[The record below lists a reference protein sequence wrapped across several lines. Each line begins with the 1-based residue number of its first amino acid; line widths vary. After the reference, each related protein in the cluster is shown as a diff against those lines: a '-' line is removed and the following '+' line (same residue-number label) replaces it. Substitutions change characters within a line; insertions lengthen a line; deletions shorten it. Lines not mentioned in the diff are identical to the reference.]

1 MRSLLTNT
9 LRYFL
14 LPIFNYLVIFVPMS
28 LLILAPI
35 YYFGGD
41 LGELLIEKFE
51 VTTGLYLRPLVISG
65 ILISV
70 LLLLSSPKLEK
81 LNELLWFGQFSK
93 EKIKSLYST
102 YIYGIGSFA
111 LLTLLIVIKT
121 IFFYS
126 PNDINW
132 FSSRSYLWGY
142 FLLVL
147 FFSPVVFLVKRG
159 KVDY

>member
-1 MRSLLTNT
+1 MTNNFI
-9 LRYFL
+9 RYFL
-14 LPIFNYLVIFVPMS
+14 LPIFKYLAIFIPMT

-81 LNELLWFGQFSK
+81 LNELLCFRQLSK
-93 EKIKSLYST
+93 EKVKLLYKT

-126 PNDINW
+126 TNDINW

-147 FFSPVVFLVKRG
+147 FFSPVIFLIKR
-159 KVDY
+159 KVQ

>member
-1 MRSLLTNT
+1 MVMTNNLLKYFLSPLFKYLAIFIPMT
-9 LRYFL
+9 LLIL
-14 LPIFNYLVIFVPMS
+14 LPIYF
-28 LLILAPI
+28 
-35 YYFGGD
+35 FGGD

-51 VTTGLYLRPLVISG
+51 VTTGLYLRPMVISG
-65 ILISV
+65 ILILV
-70 LLLLSSPKLEK
+70 LLLLSSPTLEK
-81 LNELLWFGQFSK
+81 LNELLWFRQLSK
-93 EKIKSLYST
+93 EKVKLLYKT

-126 PNDINW
+126 TNDINW

-147 FFSPVVFLVKRG
+147 FFSPVIFLFRR
-159 KVDY
+159 

>member
-1 MRSLLTNT
+1 MVMTNNLLKYFLSPLFKYLAIFIPMT
-9 LRYFL
+9 LLIL
-14 LPIFNYLVIFVPMS
+14 LPIYF
-28 LLILAPI
+28 
-35 YYFGGD
+35 FGGD

-51 VTTGLYLRPLVISG
+51 VTTGLYLRPMVISG
-65 ILISV
+65 ILILV
-70 LLLLSSPKLEK
+70 LLLLSSPTLEK
-81 LNELLWFGQFSK
+81 LNELLWFRQLSK
-93 EKIKSLYST
+93 EKVKLLYKT

-126 PNDINW
+126 TNDINW

-159 KVDY
+159 NK

>member
-1 MRSLLTNT
+1 MTNNLLKYFLSPLFKYLAIFIPMT
-9 LRYFL
+9 LLIL
-14 LPIFNYLVIFVPMS
+14 LPIYF
-28 LLILAPI
+28 
-35 YYFGGD
+35 FGGD

-51 VTTGLYLRPLVISG
+51 VTTGLYLRPMVISG
-65 ILISV
+65 ILILV
-70 LLLLSSPKLEK
+70 LLLLSSPTLEK
-81 LNELLWFGQFSK
+81 LNELLWFRQLSK
-93 EKIKSLYST
+93 EKVKLLYKT

-126 PNDINW
+126 TNDINW

-147 FFSPVVFLVKRG
+147 FFSPVIFLVKP
-159 KVDY
+159 KAQ

>member
-1 MRSLLTNT
+1 MVMTNNLHKYFLSPIFKYLAIFIPMTLLI
-9 LRYFL
+9 L
-14 LPIFNYLVIFVPMS
+14 LPIYF
-28 LLILAPI
+28 
-35 YYFGGD
+35 FGGD
-41 LGELLIEKFE
+41 LGEFLIEKFE

-70 LLLLSSPKLEK
+70 LLLLSSSKLEK
-81 LNELLWFGQFSK
+81 LTELFWFKQFSR
-93 EKIKSLYST
+93 EKIKLLYKT
-102 YIYGIGSFA
+102 YIFGIGSFA

-126 PNDINW
+126 TNDINW

-147 FFSPVVFLVKRG
+147 FFSPVVFLFRLG
-159 KVDY
+159 K

>member
-1 MRSLLTNT
+1 MKSFLTNT

-14 LPIFNYLVIFVPMS
+14 LPIFNYLVIFIPMT
-28 LLILAPI
+28 LLILVPI

-41 LGELLIEKFE
+41 LGNLLIEKFE

-65 ILISV
+65 ILILV
-70 LLLLSSPKLEK
+70 LLLLSSSRLEK
-81 LNELLWFGQFSK
+81 FNELLWFRQFSK
-93 EKIKSLYST
+93 GRIKSLYST

-121 IFFYS
+121 VFFYS
-126 PNDINW
+126 ANDINW

-147 FFSPVVFLVKRG
+147 FFSPVIFLVKREN
-159 KVDY
+159 K

>member
-1 MRSLLTNT
+1 M

-14 LPIFNYLVIFVPMS
+14 LPIFNYLVIFIPMT
-28 LLILAPI
+28 LLTLAPI

-51 VTTGLYLRPLVISG
+51 VTTGLYLRPLVISV
-65 ILISV
+65 ILILA
-70 LLLLSSPKLEK
+70 LLLLSSTKLEK
-81 LNELLWFGQFSK
+81 LNELLWLRQFSK
-93 EKIKSLYST
+93 EKIKSLYWT

-126 PNDINW
+126 ANDINW

-142 FLLVL
+142 FLLIL
-147 FFSPVVFLVKRG
+147 LFSPVVFLVKRG
-159 KVDY
+159 K